1 MPSPAKGWTWRRIAA
16 FAAPA
21 LLVVGIGAAVIG
33 EQLKEEQDRRSR
45 AEAITGG
52 KVEAGRHKFSAYG
65 CGGCHSLTGVP
76 QARGLVGPTLDGI
89 GSRAVLAGRLE
100 NKPDNLVRW
109 IRDPQSVAPGTAM
122 PDLDVGPADARDIA
136 AFLYDRS

>member
-1 MPSPAKGWTWRRIAA
+1 MPRRRARLARYVLPLAGLGLAA
-16 FAAPA
+16 A
-21 LLVVGIGAAVIG
+21 ICG
-33 EQLKEEQDRRSR
+33 EHYKEEQDRRMR

-52 KVEAGRHKFSAYG
+52 NVDRGKRLFSAYG

-89 GSRAVLAGRLE
+89 GSRAILAGRLE
-100 NKPDNLVRW
+100 NKPENLMRW
-109 IRDPQSVAPGTAM
+109 IGDPQSVAPGTAM
-122 PDLDVGPADARDIA
+122 PRLGVREQDQRDIA

>member
-1 MPSPAKGWTWRRIAA
+1 MRSERARIAA
-16 FAAPA
+16 FVLPA
-21 LLVVGIGAAVIG
+21 LAVLAIGGAVFA
-33 EQLKEEQDRRSR
+33 EQMKEERDRRIR

-52 KVEAGRHKFSAYG
+52 NVDRGKSLFSAYG

-89 GSRAVLAGRLE
+89 GSRAVLGGRLE
-100 NKPDNLVRW
+100 NKPDNLMRW
-109 IRDPQSVAPGTAM
+109 IGEPQSVSPGTAM
-122 PDLDVGPADARDIA
+122 PNLGVTPQHRRDIA

>member
-1 MPSPAKGWTWRRIAA
+1 MRISRARLAA
-16 FAAPA
+16 FALPPLLA
-21 LLVVGIGAAVIG
+21 LGVGAAVFA
-33 EQLKEEQDRRSR
+33 EQYKEEQDRRIR

-52 KVEAGRHKFSAYG
+52 NVERGKRLFSAYG

-76 QARGLVGPTLDGI
+76 GARGLVGPTLDGI

-100 NKPDNLVRW
+100 NKPENLMLW
-109 IRDPQSVAPGTAM
+109 IGEPQTVAPGTAM
-122 PDLDVGPADARDIA
+122 PDLGVTQQHRRHIA

>member
-1 MPSPAKGWTWRRIAA
+1 MPSPARKWPLRRVAT
-16 FAAPA
+16 F
-21 LLVVGIGAAVIG
+21 LLPPLIVLGIGAAVLG
-33 EQLKEEQDRRSR
+33 EHLKEEQDRRTR
-45 AEAITGG
+45 AEVITGG
-52 KVEAGRHKFSAYG
+52 NVAAGRQKFSAYG

-100 NKPDNLVRW
+100 NRPDNLIRW
-109 IRDPQSVAPGTAM
+109 IRDPQAVSPGTAM
-122 PDLDVGPADARDIA
+122 PDLGVGPADARDIA